1 MVYIHHLRG
10 QRWTRIDED
19 GKQSYFRIRL
29 GKTSCGGC
37 TIPALSVQE
46 STEIGH
52 WLLKKGIVR
61 SARHLGDEGAGWSH
75 RPFGY
80 WYKTMGSEDLWY
92 HGGVEFR
99 LTLAAASLVQPDQ
112 R

>member
-1 MVYIHHLRG
+1 MVYIHLLQT

-19 GKQSYFRIRL
+19 DKRSYFRIRL

-37 TIPALSVQE
+37 TIPELSIQE
-46 STEIGH
+46 SIEIGE
-52 WLLKKGIVR
+52 WFLKKGITH
-61 SARHLGDEGAGWSH
+61 HLRDEGTGWSY

-99 LTLAAASLVQPDQ
+99 LTIAAASLICPNQ
-112 R
+112 

>member
-1 MVYIHHLRG
+1 MVYIHLLQT
-10 QRWTRIDED
+10 QRWTRIDEQA
-19 GKQSYFRIRL
+19 KWSYFRIRL

-46 STEIGH
+46 SNEIGE
-52 WLLKKGIVR
+52 WLLKKGI
-61 SARHLGDEGAGWSH
+61 ARTGWSH

-99 LTLAAASLVQPDQ
+99 LTIAAASLLCPNQ
-112 R
+112 RCLTI